1 MLLKEVFSETIDI
14 AYFLNIQ
21 SVLLFHICYSI
32 FALLFLRIYPIQYPM
47 QNKGAI
53 SFFAIMLALV
63 CLFELSF
70 TWKASS
76 VESDAKEFA
85 AGDPIKE
92 KAYIDSIA
100 SEVVYN
106 AIFRKYTYRECK
118 EKELN
123 LGLDLKGGMNVT
135 LEVAVSDV
143 VRSLSNNST
152 DPVFIKAMN
161 LAITRQKSK
170 GGDFINLFAAAVKET
185 DPAARL
191 SSPAFFGNKDM
202 KDLVNS
208 KMTDDEV
215 LTVIRTKVKASVDN
229 AYTVIRNRIDKFG
242 VTQPNIQ
249 RLEGSDRIL
258 VELPG
263 VKEPERVR
271 KLLQGAAK
279 LEFWETFENKDA
291 FQFLEAANKKLKDL
305 NTAGK
310 TDTTSASVTDSTA
323 TTADSTAAVKDT
335 AMTLAQKMA
344 KADSSTTKDTSQAA
358 QRAKALKENPLYAV
372 LSPNINQT
380 NEGSTFRPGPVVGIA
395 LTKDTARVNE
405 IMNMPQIKAAFP
417 KDIRFFWSV
426 KPFDEKE
433 NAFELVAIK
442 VPRDGKPRLTG
453 EYVTDA
459 RLSYGQLNNK
469 PEVTM
474 AMNGEGAGIWK
485 RMTGENIGKSVAI
498 VLDNYVYSY
507 PTVQSE
513 ISGGNSSITGNF
525 TIKEAEDLSNILN
538 SGKMDAPARI
548 VEEAVVGPSLG
559 AEAINSGLL
568 SALAGLVLVFLFM
581 GFYYSGGGLVAD
593 VALIAN
599 VFFLMGVM
607 TSLGAVLTL
616 PGIAGIVLTIGM
628 SVDANVLIYERI
640 REELASGKGY
650 KQSVE
655 DGFKGAYSAII
666 DSNVTTL
673 LTGIILYIFGTG
685 PIQGFATTL
694 VIGILT
700 SLFSAIFITRLVFEF
715 LGKRNKTVSFSIPM
729 TAKLFS
735 GSNFDFINQRKR
747 FYIVSLAVIVI
758 GLGFMFT
765 KGFGYGVDFEGGRSY
780 VVRFDKSVQTDQAR
794 DILYKAF
801 QKSPDVKVYGSSNQ
815 LKITTGFM
823 LEDESMAADSIVAGK
838 MVSELTAITGAAP
851 TILSSQKVEPTVAN
865 DIKDSAVLS
874 VIFSLLVLF
883 LYLLLRFRKWQY
895 GVGAIAALAY
905 VVVFILSIFSIFN
918 HILPF
923 SLDIDQAFIAAILT
937 VVGYAINDTVVIFD
951 RIREYL
957 AMPNSKKEDL
967 STIINNALNSTLSR
981 TAVTGLTTIGVLI
994 ILFIFGGEVIRGFAF
1009 AMLLGVIVGTY
1020 TSLFVASPVVVDLT
1034 RRTAGKSEEEK
1045 K

>member
-1 MLLKEVFSETIDI
+1 
-14 AYFLNIQ
+14 
-21 SVLLFHICYSI
+21 
-32 FALLFLRIYPIQYPM
+32 M

-76 VESDAKEFA
+76 VESDAKIFA
-85 AGDPIKE
+85 AGDPKKE
-92 KAYIDSIA
+92 KAYLDSIA
-100 SEVVYN
+100 SETVYN
-106 AIFRKYTYRECK
+106 VLFRKYTYRECK
-118 EKELN
+118 AKELN

-152 DPVFIKAMN
+152 DPTFLKAME
-161 LAITRQKSK
+161 LANARQKSN
-170 GGDFINLFAAAVKET
+170 GGDFIDLFAAAVKET

-191 SSPAFFGNKDM
+191 SSPAFFGNKDL

-208 KMTDDEV
+208 KMTDEEV
-215 LTVIRTKVKASVDN
+215 IKVIRTKVKSSVDN

-279 LEFWETFENKDA
+279 LEFWETIENKDA
-291 FQFLEAANKKLKDL
+291 FQYLEAANKRLKDIT
-305 NTAGK
+305 NAGTAPAAVPAV
-310 TDTTSASVTDSTA
+310 TDTTAAATPVDTTA
-323 TTADSTAAVKDT
+323 TVAKDT
-335 AMTLAQKMA
+335 SLSLAEKLA
-344 KADSSTTKDTSQAA
+344 KADTTSDKDTSAAA
-358 QRAKALKENPLYAV
+358 QRARAQKDNPLYVV

-380 NEGSTFRPGPVVGIA
+380 NEGSTFRPGPVVGIS
-395 LTKDTARVNE
+395 LTKDTSRVNQ
-405 IMNMPQIKAAFP
+405 IFSMPQIKEVFP

-485 RMTGENIGKSVAI
+485 RMTGENVGKSVAI

-507 PTVQSE
+507 PTVQGE
-513 ISGGNSSITGNF
+513 IAGGNSSITGNF

-568 SALAGLVLVFLFM
+568 SALAGLILVFLFM
-581 GFYYSGGGLVAD
+581 GFYYSGGGIVAD

-640 REELASGKGY
+640 REELASGKAY
-650 KQSVE
+650 KQAIA
-655 DGFKGAYSAII
+655 DGYKGAYSAII

-700 SLFSAIFITRLVFEF
+700 SLFSAIFITRLCFEF
-715 LGKRNKTVSFSIPM
+715 LGKRNKEVKFSIPM

-758 GLGFMFT
+758 GVGFMVT

-780 VVRFDKSVQTDQAR
+780 VVRFDKPVQTDQAR
-794 DILYKAF
+794 EVLYKAF

-815 LKITTGFM
+815 LKITTGYM
-823 LEDESMAADSIVAGK
+823 LEDESLAADSIVASK
-838 MVSELTAITGAAP
+838 MLSELTPITGAVP
-851 TILSSQKVEPTVAN
+851 VIQSSQKVEPTVAN
-865 DIKDSAVLS
+865 DIKDSAFLS

-883 LYLLLRFRKWQY
+883 LYLLLRFRRWQY
-895 GVGAIAALAY
+895 GIGAIAALAY
-905 VVVFILSIFSIFN
+905 VVIFILSIFSIFN

-957 AMPNSKKEDL
+957 AMPNSKREDL

-1009 AMLLGVIVGTY
+1009 AMLIGVIVGTY

-1034 RRTAGKSEEEK
+1034 RRVAGISDEEK

>member
-1 MLLKEVFSETIDI
+1 
-14 AYFLNIQ
+14 
-21 SVLLFHICYSI
+21 
-32 FALLFLRIYPIQYPM
+32 M

-70 TWKASS
+70 TWKTSS
-76 VESDAKEFA
+76 VESDAKLFA
-85 AGDPIKE
+85 NGDPKKE
-92 KAYIDSIA
+92 RAYLDSIS

-106 AIFRKYTYRECK
+106 AVFRKYTYRECK
-118 EKELN
+118 EHELN

-152 DPVFIKAMN
+152 DPSFTKAMD
-161 LAITRQKSK
+161 LAIARQKAN
-170 GGDFINLFAAAVKET
+170 GGDFIDLFAAAVKET

-208 KMTDDEV
+208 KMSDEEV
-215 LTVIRTKVKASVDN
+215 VKVIRTKVKSSVDN

-263 VKEPERVR
+263 VKDPERVR

-279 LEFWETFENKDA
+279 LEFWETVENKDA
-291 FQFLEAANKKLKDL
+291 FQFLEAANKRLKDI
-305 NTAGK
+305 NTSGTATPAVANP
-310 TDTTSASVTDSTA
+310 TDTTATAAA
-323 TTADSTAAVKDT
+323 TTDTTKAAKDT
-335 AMTLAQKMA
+335 SLSLTEKLA
-344 KADSSTTKDTSQAA
+344 KADSAGATDTSKAA
-358 QRAKALKENPLYAV
+358 QRAQALKDNPLYAV
-372 LSPNINQT
+372 LSPAINQ
-380 NEGSTFRPGPVVGIA
+380 NEQGGSTFRPGPVVGIA
-395 LTKDTARVNE
+395 LAKDTAAVNT
-405 IMNMPQIKAAFP
+405 ILNMPQIKEVFP
-417 KDIRFFWSV
+417 KEIRFFWGV
-426 KPFDEKE
+426 KPFDEKG
-433 NAFELVAIK
+433 NAFELVAIR

-453 EYVTDA
+453 EFVTDA

-474 AMNGEGAGIWK
+474 AMNGEGAGKWK
-485 RMTGENIGKSVAI
+485 RITGENIGKSVAI

-507 PTVQSE
+507 PTVQGE
-513 ISGGNSSITGNF
+513 IAGGNSSITGNF
-525 TIKEAEDLSNILN
+525 TIKEAEDLANILN

-559 AEAINSGLL
+559 AEAINAGLL

-581 GFYYSGGGLVAD
+581 GFYYSGGGVVAD
-593 VALIAN
+593 VALITN

-640 REELASGKGY
+640 REELAAGKSY
-650 KQSVE
+650 KLAIS

-673 LTGIILYIFGTG
+673 LTGVILYIFGTG

-700 SLFSAIFITRLVFEF
+700 SLFSAIFITRLCFEF
-715 LGKRNKTVSFSIPM
+715 LNKRNKEVKFSIPM

-747 FYIVSLAVIVI
+747 FYAVSLIVIII
-758 GLGFMFT
+758 GLGFMVT

-794 DILYKAF
+794 EILYKAF

-815 LKITTGFM
+815 LKITTGYM
-823 LEDESMAADSIVAGK
+823 LEDESLAADSIVASK

-851 TILSSQKVEPTVAN
+851 VIQSSQKVEPTVAN

-905 VVVFILSIFSIFN
+905 VVMFILSIFSIFN

-957 AMPNSKKEDL
+957 AMPNSKREDL
-967 STIINNALNSTLSR
+967 ATIINNALNSTLSR
-981 TAVTGLTTIGVLI
+981 TAVTGMTTIGVLI

-1034 RRTAGKSEEEK
+1034 RRTAGKTEEEK

>member
-1 MLLKEVFSETIDI
+1 
-14 AYFLNIQ
+14 
-21 SVLLFHICYSI
+21 
-32 FALLFLRIYPIQYPM
+32 
-47 QNKGAI
+47 
-53 SFFAIMLALV
+53 MLALV

-76 VESDAKEFA
+76 VESDAKIFA
-85 AGDPIKE
+85 AGDPKKE
-92 KAYIDSIA
+92 KAYLDSIA
-100 SEVVYN
+100 SETVYN
-106 AIFRKYTYRECK
+106 VLFRKYTYRECK
-118 EKELN
+118 AKELN

-143 VRSLSNNST
+143 VRSLANNST
-152 DPVFIKAMN
+152 DPTFTKAME
-161 LAITRQKSK
+161 LANARQKAS
-170 GGDFINLFAAAVKET
+170 GGDFIDLFAAAVKET

-191 SSPAFFGNKDM
+191 SAPAFFGNKDM

-208 KMTDDEV
+208 KMSDEEV
-215 LTVIRTKVKASVDN
+215 VKVIRTKVKASVDN

-291 FQFLEAANKKLKDL
+291 FQYLEAANKRLKDL
-305 NTAGK
+305 TNADKATAP
-310 TDTTSASVTDSTA
+310 TAVDSSATAVIDSTK
-323 TTADSTAAVKDT
+323 AAKDT
-335 AMTLAQKMA
+335 SMSLAEKMA
-344 KADSSTTKDTSQAA
+344 KADTSASKDTSEAA
-358 QRAKALKENPLYAV
+358 QRAKAQKDNPLYVV

-395 LTKDTARVNE
+395 LTKDTARVNQ
-405 IMNMPQIKAAFP
+405 IFNMPQIKEVFP

-459 RLSYGQLNNK
+459 RLNYGQLNNK
-469 PEVTM
+469 PEVSM

-513 ISGGNSSITGNF
+513 ISGGNSSISGNF

-581 GFYYSGGGLVAD
+581 GFYYSGGGIVAD

-640 REELASGKGY
+640 REELASGKAY
-650 KQSVE
+650 KQAIV

-673 LTGIILYIFGTG
+673 LTGVILYIFGTG

-700 SLFSAIFITRLVFEF
+700 SLFSAIFITRLCFEF
-715 LGKRNKTVSFSIPM
+715 LGKRNKEVKFSIPL

-747 FYIVSLAVIVI
+747 FYAVSLAVIVI
-758 GLGFMFT
+758 GLGFMVT

-794 DILYKAF
+794 EILYKAF

-815 LKITTGFM
+815 LKITTGYM
-823 LEDESMAADSIVAGK
+823 LEDESLAADSIVASK
-838 MVSELTAITGAAP
+838 MISELTPITGVAP
-851 TILSSQKVEPTVAN
+851 VIQSSQKVEPTVAN

-957 AMPNSKKEDL
+957 AMPNSKREDL

-981 TAVTGLTTIGVLI
+981 TAVTGMTTIGVLI

-1034 RRTAGKSEEEK
+1034 RRTASKTNEEK